1 MTWGLIR
8 PVPAAPSGAIGSN
21 SGAALSKLAD
31 QFQSYALFT
40 DLSASEIRE
49 IIAPARERIFL
60 RRETIFSQGD
70 PLRQVFLLTSG
81 CLKITQLGQNGAEV
95 ILRLNGP
102 GEVFGASGWS
112 TRGVH
117 GSSARTLQS
126 STALVW
132 DAGVFEA
139 LAENFPILRRNV
151 ARILHQRLQE
161 LEERFREISTEKV
174 ASRLGHEIAR
184 LLQQIG
190 QHINGAVQLNLS
202 REELAQWTGT
212 TMFTVCRLLS
222 KWEREG
228 IVSTGRE
235 AVQVHNLQALVEL
248 AESA

>member
-1 MTWGLIR
+1 MPWGLTR
-8 PVPAAPSGAIGSN
+8 PVPVAPLGSDGLIN
-21 SGAALSKLAD
+21 GVASSRITD
-31 QFQSYALFT
+31 PIHSFSLFA

-139 LAENFPILRRNV
+139 LAENFPLLRRNV

-235 AVQVHNLQALVEL
+235 AGQVHNLQALVEL